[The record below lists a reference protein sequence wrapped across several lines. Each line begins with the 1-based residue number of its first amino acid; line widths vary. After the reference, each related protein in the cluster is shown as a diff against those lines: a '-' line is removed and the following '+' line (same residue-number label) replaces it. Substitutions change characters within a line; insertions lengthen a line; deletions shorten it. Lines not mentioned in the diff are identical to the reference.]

1 MEERHVNVLFFLTP
15 KSEVTYV
22 IEDYKLSKVMDIMEE
37 TGYTALP
44 MIDRQ
49 GRYVGSVTEG
59 DILRVIR
66 EKKELS
72 LDQVGEITA
81 VNIPRKTD
89 IKPVSGTADMIDMI
103 RRALE
108 QNYVPVVDDDN
119 IFCGIITR
127 RDIIQVCYA
136 KAKQYLQKQEP
147 YKQGLYGFLE

>member
-1 MEERHVNVLFFLTP
+1 MNVLFFLTP

-22 IEDYKLSKVMDIMEE
+22 IEDDKLSKVMNVMEK

-44 MIDRQ
+44 LIDRQ

-72 LDQVGEITA
+72 LEQIGEITA
-81 VNIPRKTD
+81 VSIPRKTNV
-89 IKPVSGTADMIDMI
+89 KPVSGTADMIDMI
-103 RRALE
+103 RISLE

-136 KAKQYLQKQEP
+136 KAKKYL
-147 YKQGLYGFLE
+147 

>member
-1 MEERHVNVLFFLTP
+1 MNVLFFLTP

-136 KAKQYLQKQEP
+136 KAKQYL
-147 YKQGLYGFLE
+147 

>member
-15 KSEVTYV
+15 KSEVIYV

-72 LDQVGEITA
+72 LDQVGEITV

-119 IFCGIITR
+119 IFSGIITR

-136 KAKQYLQKQEP
+136 KAKHYL
-147 YKQGLYGFLE
+147 